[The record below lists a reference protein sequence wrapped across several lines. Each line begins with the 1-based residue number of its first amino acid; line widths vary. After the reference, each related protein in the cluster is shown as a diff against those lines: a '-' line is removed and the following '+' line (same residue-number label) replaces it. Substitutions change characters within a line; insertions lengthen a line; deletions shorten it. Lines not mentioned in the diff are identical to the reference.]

1 MTTTDVSNTMNLSRE
16 SIDILKN
23 FSSINSNL
31 HIVPGEE
38 QITVSPMKNIMV
50 DAKFPEEF
58 PKEFAIW
65 DLSKF
70 LGTLSL
76 FDSPTLKFHQNHV
89 TISNGS
95 TKVIYHFAEPK
106 LVTGC
111 RPTKEFVMPD
121 TVIHFD
127 MSNKEFVELQRAAA
141 VLRLPDL
148 CIEDSG
154 SDIQVVALD
163 KSDPTSNTYSITVG
177 ENTRGAS
184 FRMFLKSEYLKLLPG
199 DYSIGVSDK
208 GVSRFIHQGLDV
220 TYYIAL
226 DSDSVY
232 NG

>member
-1 MTTTDVSNTMNLSRE
+1 
-16 SIDILKN
+16 
-23 FSSINSNL
+23 
-31 HIVPGEE
+31 
-38 QITVSPMKNIMV
+38 MKNIMV
-50 DAKFPEEF
+50 EAKFPEDF
-58 PKEFAIW
+58 PQEFAIW

-76 FDSPTLKFHQNHV
+76 FDAPNLIFSKNHV
-89 TISNGS
+89 TISSGS
-95 TKVIYHFAEPK
+95 TKVVYHFAEPK
-106 LVTGC
+106 LVSGC
-111 RPTKEFVMPD
+111 RPTKEFVMPE
-121 TVIHFD
+121 TVIHFE
-127 MSNKEFVELQRAAA
+127 MSHKEFVELQRAAS

-154 SDIQVVALD
+154 SEIQVVALD

-177 ENTRGAS
+177 ENTGSAS

-199 DYSIGVSDK
+199 DYSIAISDK
-208 GVSRFIHQGLDV
+208 SVSRFVHKDFDV

>member
-1 MTTTDVSNTMNLSRE
+1 MTMTDVSNNMNLSRE

-50 DAKFPEEF
+50 EAKFPENF
-58 PKEFAIW
+58 PQEFAIW

-76 FDSPTLKFHQNHV
+76 FDTANLEFNKNHV
-89 TISNGS
+89 TISSGS
-95 TKVIYHFAEPK
+95 TKVVYHFAEPK
-106 LVTGC
+106 LVSGC
-111 RPTKEFVMPD
+111 RPTREFVMPE
-121 TVIHFD
+121 TVIHFE
-127 MSNKEFVELQRAAA
+127 MSHKEFVELQRAAS

-154 SDIQVVALD
+154 SEIQVVALD
-163 KSDPTSNTYSITVG
+163 KSDPTSNTYSISVG
-177 ENTRGAS
+177 ENTGGAS

-199 DYSIGVSDK
+199 DYSIGISDK
-208 GVSRFIHQGLDV
+208 SVSRFEHKDFDV

>member
-1 MTTTDVSNTMNLSRE
+1 METIEMNDTMKLSRE
-16 SIDILKN
+16 SLDILKN

-31 HIVPGEE
+31 HIIPGDD

-50 DAKFPEEF
+50 EAKFPEEF

-76 FDSPTLKFHQNHV
+76 FDSPDLKFNGNHV
-89 TISNGS
+89 SISSGS
-95 TKVIYHFAEPK
+95 TKVVYNYSETK
-106 LVTGC
+106 LVSGC
-111 RPTKEFVMPD
+111 RPTKEFVMPE
-121 TVIHFD
+121 TVI
-127 MSNKEFVELQRAAA
+127 NLEITNREFVELQRAAS

-148 CIEDSG
+148 CISDSG
-154 SDIQVVALD
+154 NDIEIVALD
-163 KSDPTSNTYSITVG
+163 KSDPTTNKYSITVG
-177 ENTRGAS
+177 ENTTGAS
-184 FRMFLKSEYLKLLPG
+184 FKMYLKSEYLKLLPG
-199 DYSIGVSDK
+199 DYTVGISDK
-208 GVSRFIHQGLDV
+208 GVSRFVHKDLDV